1 MSHILATFD
10 TNKKADFDVDFDNE
24 KTRRTVAKQSIAVK
38 GFNKNSIV
46 QATKIRKIIDYQ

>member
-1 MSHILATFD
+1 LLT
-10 TNKKADFDVDFDNE
+10 KEADFDVDFDNE
-24 KTRRTVAKQSIAVK
+24 KTRLTIAKQSIAVK